1 MTMRFMVAIR
11 LGAAALSMATIGASA
26 QTVRDDR
33 VIPTVG
39 LNLPK
44 TLGNNTINIRK
55 ATAIVNGDV
64 ITGTDVDHRL
74 ALVVLANG
82 GKVTPEERERLRA
95 QVLSN
100 LIDETLQI
108 QEAKSN
114 EVGVSKEEV
123 DQSYARVSQNFK
135 RTPQQMSDFLRQTG
149 SSDRSLKKQ
158 IEAEIAWSRLLRR
171 RVEPFVNIGD
181 DEVKSVVKRL
191 EASKGTTKFHVAEI
205 FLEATPENAQEVLA
219 NGQRILARLREGG
232 SFAAYARQFSQ
243 ASSAGVGGDLGW
255 LRSGQLPTELDAILP
270 TMQVGQVAG
279 PIQISGGFSILYL
292 VDTQQVLVA
301 DPRDAVLS
309 LRQLAITFPAGMTP
323 QQAQERAN
331 GFVGAVKTMQGCGGA
346 AAVAKQFNGDV
357 VDNDRVTLRD
367 LPPEV
372 QTLLTPLQ
380 VGQSTPPFGTQADG
394 VRVIIICGRDNP
406 KSADTPSEEVIETQ
420 MRDEKINRRAQ
431 VYLRDL
437 RRDAIVDYR

>member
-1 MTMRFMVAIR
+1 MTKRFLVAVN
-11 LGAAALSMATIGASA
+11 LGIAAVTLAVVGASA

-33 VIPTVG
+33 SVPTVG

-44 TLGNNTINIRK
+44 TLGNVDANLHK
-55 ATAIVNGDV
+55 ATAIVNDDV
-64 ITGTDVDHRL
+64 ITGTDVDQRL
-74 ALVVLANG
+74 ALVILANG
-82 GKVTPEERERLRA
+82 GKVSAEETERLRA

-108 QEAKSN
+108 QAAKVN
-114 EVGVSKEEV
+114 EVSPSKEEV
-123 DQSYARVSQNFK
+123 DQSFARVSQNFK
-135 RTPQQMSDFLRQTG
+135 RTPQQMSEFLRTTG
-149 SSDRSLKKQ
+149 SSDRSLKRQ

-171 RVEPFVNIGD
+171 KVEPGINVGD
-181 DEVKSVVKRL
+181 DEVKAVVKRL
-191 EASKGTTKFHVAEI
+191 EAAKGTTKYHVAEI
-205 FLEATPENAQEVLA
+205 FLEATPENAQEVVT

-243 ASSAGVGGDLGW
+243 ASSSGVGGDLGW
-255 LRSGQLPTELDAILP
+255 LRAGQLPVELDAILP
-270 TMQVGQVAG
+270 TMKVGQIAG
-279 PIQISGGFSILYL
+279 PIQISGGYSILYL

-346 AAVAKQFNGDV
+346 AAVSKQFNGEI
-357 VDNDRVTLRD
+357 VDNEGIKLRD

-372 QTLLTPLQ
+372 QNLLAPLQ

-406 KSADTPSEEVIETQ
+406 KDADAPSLEAIENQ
-420 MRDEKINRRAQ
+420 MREAKINRRAQ